1 MGTEPIGPEQI
12 REAARKVTEGD
23 IAKVVDKSEEIKK
36 RFTSGGPL
44 HRFVDD
50 GRLLVSAVRDYW
62 SGRYRQLPLGTIGA
76 IVFSLLYVFDP
87 LDLGPDVLPIIGQID
102 DAAVVAGCLLL
113 VEHDLGTYARWK
125 FQQAIK
131 STEPPQLPPPESR

>member
-1 MGTEPIGPEQI
+1 MDTEPMGPGQI
-12 REAARKVTEGD
+12 RDAARKVTDKD
-23 IAKVVDKSEEIKK
+23 IETVVDKSEEIQK
-36 RFTSGGPL
+36 RFTSSGPL

-62 SGRYRQLPLGTIGA
+62 SGRYRRLPLGTLGA

-87 LDLGPDVLPIIGQID
+87 LDLIPDVLPIIGQID

-125 FQQAIK
+125 FQQAVK
-131 STEPPQLPPPESR
+131 STEPPQLPPPN